1 MTQTQHT
8 AVIFGAGKM
17 AGGLLGQLL
26 AQSNF
31 KTVFVARRPE
41 IVEAINRRQG
51 YSLFVAHDTMHRLAI
66 RNCAALPLQDHD
78 GVTRAVADADV
89 VFTAVGIDNLSAIT
103 PAIANGLRRRS
114 QMRDPQPLNV
124 IACENLPG
132 AGAYLQ
138 HQVVTAAPV
147 EQALHVENT
156 GGFSAALTRRIMTG
170 GEVHNGE
177 LTFTVNPDYDLVIDR
192 HGLKG
197 ALPSLQGA
205 EFTDEFAA
213 MVMRKLFL
221 LNCGQAV
228 AAYLGHRAGCRFV
241 HEAATHPDIAPV
253 VRGAV
258 AEAQAALKAEYPC
271 QADAIDR
278 DAQAALAHIADP
290 HLADAISRVAR
301 GPRRKLSPR
310 ERLVGPARLAGQ
322 HNLPCG
328 NLRHGIAAALTYDAP
343 DDPQAV
349 AMQQAI
355 AAEGVEKV
363 LTEDCG
369 LLPHE
374 DLARAVKGEWA
385 RLLGDKARARHHN
398 AARMPGIETSL
409 DTIMQNVIGDL
420 AGRYDLNLIQDV
432 VARVAEE
439 FRDARVWNYV
449 PILLKRRTA
458 EHLSEVER

>member
-1 MTQTQHT
+1 MTEHT

-26 AQSNF
+26 AQSHF
-31 KTVFVARRPE
+31 RTLFVARRPE

-51 YSLFVAHDTMHRLAI
+51 YSLFIAGEAMHRLAI
-66 RNCAALPLQDHD
+66 RNCAALPIQDRD
-78 GVTRAVADADV
+78 GVAQAVANADL
-89 VFTAVGIDNLSAIT
+89 VFTAVGIDNLTAIT
-103 PAIANGLRRRS
+103 PIIADGLWRRS
-114 QMRDPQPLNV
+114 RSRNAHPLNV

-138 HQVVTAAPV
+138 HQVVSAAPI
-147 EQALHVENT
+147 EQALSVERT

-177 LTFTVNPDYDLVIDR
+177 LTFTANPDYDLIVDGQ
-192 HGLKG
+192 GLKG
-197 ALPSLQGA
+197 DFPTVCGA
-205 EFTDEFAA
+205 ELTDEFTA

-228 AAYLGHRAGCRFV
+228 AAYLGHRFGCRTV
-241 HEAATHPDIAPV
+241 HEAATHPRIAPV
-253 VRGAV
+253 VHGAV
-258 AEAQAALKAEYPC
+258 AEAQAALKAEYPP
-271 QADAIDR
+271 QAEAIDR
-278 DAQAALAHIADP
+278 DAQEALTRITDP

-310 ERLVGPARLAGQ
+310 ERLVGPARLASQ
-322 HNLPCG
+322 HGLPYENLCA
-328 NLRHGIAAALTYDAP
+328 GIAAALTYDDP
-343 DDPQAV
+343 GDPQAM

-374 DLARAVKGEWA
+374 DLARAVKSEWA
-385 RLLGDKARARHHN
+385 RLAHGQSRRPSRSALAV
-398 AARMPGIETSL
+398 ETSL
-409 DTIMQNVIGDL
+409 DVIVQNVTRDL
-420 AGRYDLNLIQDV
+420 AERYDPNLIRDV

-449 PILLKRRTA
+449 PILLKRRAT
-458 EHLSEVER
+458 ERLEFER